1 MYSSKYKSLFLCF
14 ILSFF
19 SQIEKGKCHSTEFQ
33 KDSTQIIFLLKCA
46 RQHSLTDFPNAIL
59 ETKNALYLAI
69 NLNDKKILFNVYRN
83 TGDIYENN
91 CRLKDAYIFYEKAL
105 NLQDFISVGKK
116 LDIYLDWA
124 IVNKKLFNYTVSR
137 DYYNKILDLANSSH
151 DLEMVQYAYSGLGSL
166 NASLSDCDVAINFH
180 LKANEIAVTR
190 KDTGS
195 IISIQVN
202 IATIHIQTGSFR
214 LAYNTLEKAFK
225 MASTSKDSIRMG
237 CILNGYGKVYN
248 AEKQYQKAITHHQ
261 NALTFFNNA
270 ANKRMI
276 SETLGFLADVY
287 TQAGQYTEAEKTFKQ
302 CFEYKDFFEFYEHP
316 NLYLKVGNLYLK
328 TQKPTQAKA
337 MFNESLNLATKRG
350 FKDITQKSYW
360 GLAEVSEQL
369 GDYKNTVKFIKI
381 SKTYEDSL
389 ATDDKIKRVAEAE
402 YKYDMGKAE
411 SEYKLNMAER
421 QKEIHILQYRQ
432 NRIVVLLLSILLF
445 AGILFFYYYAQQKA
459 KSNLIL
465 SEKNTEI
472 KLKNDRL
479 EKSNEILQQ
488 FAYASAHDLKEPL
501 RSISGFVSIID
512 KKYAKLL
519 PPEASDY
526 MKFVTV
532 GVKRMESLIAA
543 LLEYSTVAADSE
555 DIHKATSLV
564 DILEDVK
571 DNLHGVIVEKN
582 ALITSKGFLPALKIS
597 RLHQTQLLQNLIG
610 NAVKFS
616 DKTPVIEIS
625 GKTEIDQ
632 FVLEIKDNG
641 IGMKQE
647 YSDKIFKLFQRL
659 SRSNQYGGTGIGL
672 AICKQIVDKYD
683 GNIRFESIENVGTTF
698 FLSFPISLIETAKPV
713 KNLELVE
720 QFA

>member
-1 MYSSKYKSLFLCF
+1 MYSSKYKSLFLCL

-19 SQIEKGKCHSTEFQ
+19 CQLEKGKCHTIEFQ
-33 KDSTQIIFLLKCA
+33 KDSTQIFSLLKCA
-46 RQHSLTDFPNAIL
+46 RQHTLTDFPNAIL
-59 ETKNALYLAI
+59 ETNNALYLAL
-69 NLNDKKILFNVYRN
+69 NLNDKKILFTVYRN
-83 TGDIYENN
+83 TGDVYENN
-91 CRLKDAYIFYEKAL
+91 CRLNEAYTFYEKAL

-137 DYYNKILDLANSSH
+137 DYYNKILNLANSSH

-166 NASLSDCDVAINFH
+166 NASLSDFDVAINFH
-180 LKANEIAVTR
+180 LKANEIAETR

-195 IISIQVN
+195 VISIQVN
-202 IATIHIQTGSFR
+202 IATIHIQTGSFH
-214 LAYNTLEKAFK
+214 LAYSTLEKAFK
-225 MASTSKDSIRMG
+225 LASNIKDSIRIG

-248 AEKQYQKAITHHQ
+248 AEKEYQKAITHHQ
-261 NALTFFNNA
+261 NALSFFNKA

-276 SETLGFLADVY
+276 AETLGFLADVY
-287 TQAGQYTEAEKTFKQ
+287 TQAGQYNEAEKIFKQ

-316 NLYLKVGNLYLK
+316 NLYLKIGNLYLK
-328 TQKPTQAKA
+328 TQKTSQAQA
-337 MFNESLNLATKRG
+337 MFNESLDLATKRG
-350 FKDITQKSYW
+350 FKDIIQKSYW

-411 SEYKLNMAER
+411 NEYKLNMAQSE
-421 QKEIHILQYRQ
+421 KEIQTLHLSQ
-432 NRIVVLLLSILLF
+432 NRIIVLLLSILLF
-445 AGILFFYYYAQQKA
+445 AGLLFFYYYARQKA
-459 KSNLIL
+459 KSNLVL
-465 SEKNTEI
+465 SQKNTEI

-512 KKYAKLL
+512 KKYVKLL

-526 MKFVTV
+526 MKFVV
-532 GVKRMESLIAA
+532 IGVKRMESLIAA
-543 LLEYSTVAADSE
+543 LLEYSTVASDSE

-571 DNLHGVIVEKN
+571 DNLHGVILEKN
-582 ALITSKGFLPALKIS
+582 ALILSKGYLPAIKIS

-610 NAVKFS
+610 NAVKFT
-616 DKTPVIEIS
+616 DKTPLIEIT
-625 GKTEIDQ
+625 GKTEATQ
-632 FVLEIKDNG
+632 FTLEIKDNG
-641 IGMKQE
+641 IGMKEE

-659 SRSNQYGGTGIGL
+659 SRSTQYDGTGIGL
-672 AICKQIVDKYD
+672 AICKQIVDKYN
-683 GNIRFESIENVGTTF
+683 GTIRFESSENVGTTF
-698 FLSFPISLIETAKPV
+698 YISFPIDLIETAKVV
-713 KNLELVE
+713 KSQEFVE
-720 QFA
+720 QLA

>member
-1 MYSSKYKSLFLCF
+1 MYSSKYQPLFLCF
-14 ILSFF
+14 IFAFF
-19 SQIEKGKCHSTEFQ
+19 SQLQKGKCHSDFQ
-33 KDSTQIIFLLKCA
+33 KDSTQIYSLLKCA

-59 ETKNALYLAI
+59 EIKNALTIAQK
-69 NLNDKKILFNVYRN
+69 LNDNKILFTVYRN
-83 TGDIYENN
+83 TGDVYENN
-91 CRLKDAYIFYEKAL
+91 CRLKEAYTFYEKAL
-105 NLQDFISVGKK
+105 NLQDFISIGKK

-124 IVNKKLFNYTVSR
+124 IINKKLFNYTVSR
-137 DYYNKILDLANSSH
+137 DYYNKILDLANSSN

-166 NASLSDCDVAINFH
+166 NASLSDYDVAINFH

-195 IISIQVN
+195 IISTQVN
-202 IATIHIQTGSFR
+202 IATIHIQTGSFH

-328 TQKPTQAKA
+328 TQKPARAKA
-337 MFNESLNLATKRG
+337 MFNESLDLATNRG
-350 FKDITQKSYW
+350 FKDIIQKSYW
-360 GLAEVSEQL
+360 GLAEVSEQS

-432 NRIVVLLLSILLF
+432 NRIVVALLSILLLG
-445 AGILFFYYYAQQKA
+445 GILFFYYYARQKA
-459 KSNLIL
+459 KSNLVL
-465 SEKNTEI
+465 SQKNTEI

-555 DIHKATSLV
+555 DIHKATSLL

-616 DKTPVIEIS
+616 DKTPVIKIS
-625 GKTEIDQ
+625 GKTETDQ
-632 FVLEIKDNG
+632 FILEIKDNG

-683 GNIRFESIENVGTTF
+683 GTIRFESIENVGTTF
-698 FLSFPISLIETAKPV
+698 FLSFPIHLIETSTPV
-713 KNLELVE
+713 KNAELVE
-720 QFA
+720 QLA